1 MTGGQAVGALD
12 IGGTHVSAAR
22 VDIASAAVD
31 PRSRI
36 SERLPNRGGHPEL
49 LAAVSRVT
57 RSIADPGVAGLG
69 VAVPGPFDYSTG
81 VSEMTHKL
89 AGLRGIDLRSELLAA
104 SELHDP
110 GAIRFLNDA
119 EAFLL
124 GEWWAGAARGRRRS
138 VGVTLGTGL
147 GSAFSEEGKLI
158 RSGNGV
164 PPHGEL
170 YRLSFRGAPVEDTIS
185 RAALL
190 GAYGARPEEDVDVE
204 QIAERALA
212 GEGDALR
219 VFEDLGIALGQFLT
233 PWVRA
238 FSPDCVVVGGSI
250 ARSWALFGDVLRSEL
265 AQSSDGATVTVAE
278 QIEDAPLLGAAFYAA
293 DRH

>member
-1 MTGGQAVGALD
+1 VTGGHVVGALD

-36 SERLPNRGGHPEL
+36 SERLPTGGGRPEL
-49 LAAVSRVT
+49 VAAVTRVA
-57 RSIADPGVAGLG
+57 RSMAQPGIAGLG
-69 VAVPGPFDYSTG
+69 VAVPGPFDYSRG
-81 VSEMTHKL
+81 ISEMTHKL
-89 AGLRGIDLRSELLAA
+89 DGLRGVDLRSELLAA

-110 GAIRFLNDA
+110 AAIRFLNDGD
-119 EAFLL
+119 AFLL
-124 GEWWAGAARGRRRS
+124 GEWWAGAARGHSRA

-147 GSAFSEEGKLI
+147 GSAFAEDGEI
-158 RSGNGV
+158 VRSGAEV

-170 YRLSFRGAPVEDTIS
+170 YRLRFRGAPVEETIS

-190 GAYGARPEEDVDVE
+190 GAYGARPEGDVDVE
-204 QIAERALA
+204 QIAERAFA
-212 GEGDALR
+212 GERDARR
-219 VFEDLGIALGQFLT
+219 VFEDLGIALGEFLT

-238 FSPDCVVVGGSI
+238 FRPGCVVVGGSI
-250 ARSWALFGDVLRSEL
+250 ARSWALFGDVLRSALE
-265 AQSSDGATVTVAE
+265 QISDVAPVTVAE
-278 QIEDAPLLGAAFYAA
+278 QIEDAPLLGSAYYAA